1 MAKAVVEF
9 MHRLKITMEGARI
22 YRERGIHGET
32 VIVGNGTETFVLFKG
47 VKGYYLKS
55 PKLFRRSVPVKF
67 VYA

>member
-9 MHRLKITMEGARI
+9 MHGLKITMEGARI
-22 YRERGIHGET
+22 CRQQETVGET
-32 VIVGNGTETFVLFKG
+32 VIVGNGAETFVLFKG
-47 VKGYYLKS
+47 IKGYYLKS